1 MRSYSHQSSCRI
13 LFENKI
19 FFQRLIQLMPLIAKR
34 IRIAHAVVLLG
45 TATPI
50 WLATSVIAPQI
61 VRAYTARVDLSIDRL
76 PEENYETLLQR
87 AEAAARAAAQRSFD
101 QDILVTD
108 VSIFISVQNNGAI
121 APVLELAV
129 TRPQWRNRPD
139 PRRWAKYFKAARS
152 LLYFGDNFT
161 NPTAA
166 QPATTNQTAE

>member
-1 MRSYSHQSSCRI
+1 MRRYSHQSSCRI
-13 LFENKI
+13 LFGNRI
-19 FFQRLIQLMPLIAKR
+19 FSQRLIQLMPLIAKR
-34 IRIAHAVVLLG
+34 IRIAQAVVLLA
-45 TATPI
+45 TAAPI
-50 WLATSVIAPQI
+50 WLTMSAIAPQI

-87 AEAAARAAAQRSFD
+87 AEAAARSAAQRSFD

-139 PRRWAKYFKAARS
+139 PRRWAKYFKTARS

-161 NPTAA
+161 NPTA
-166 QPATTNQTAE
+166 TTNQTAK

>member
-1 MRSYSHQSSCRI
+1 
-13 LFENKI
+13 
-19 FFQRLIQLMPLIAKR
+19 MPLIAKR
-34 IRIAHAVVLLG
+34 IRIAQAVVLLG

-50 WLATSVIAPQI
+50 WLATSAIAPQI

-152 LLYFGDNFT
+152 LLYFGENST
-161 NPTAA
+161 NPT
-166 QPATTNQTAE
+166 ATTNQTAK